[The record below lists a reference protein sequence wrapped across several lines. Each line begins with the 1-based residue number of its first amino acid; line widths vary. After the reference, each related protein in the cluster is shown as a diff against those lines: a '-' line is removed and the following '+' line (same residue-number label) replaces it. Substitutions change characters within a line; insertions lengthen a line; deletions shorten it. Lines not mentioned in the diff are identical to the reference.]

1 MHPIYKNEEINI
13 LIVDDNTQNIQVI
26 GKILW
31 QQNYNVIF
39 ATSGDEALSVLK
51 SDDAFDL
58 ILLDILMPKM
68 NGFEV
73 CSKIREQ
80 TSLANIPII
89 FLTAKADKESVVEGF
104 RKGANDYVAKP
115 FHEEELLM
123 RVQTQLK
130 LKKQNEKIEL
140 QNKGLEKIVA
150 EKTRELQNAYDQLG
164 KLEYAKNNFLTLI
177 SHELRTPLNIINGFI
192 EILLDSASEPSQIE
206 SLYILKKT
214 ANRLVSLSKT
224 ALLITEIKS
233 GSYYP
238 EQSKVNLHAACEKA
252 IDLLKTESDT
262 ETNFDYRI
270 IGSKNEILINGDENL
285 IVNTLKLIAENSL
298 EATKGNCMITFRLS
312 QSTGNTKIEITD
324 NGPGFSGDD
333 LSTLF
338 EIFSKKG
345 PDPNHKG
352 FGLSL
357 SAVKLSMELQDGT
370 VETRNLPEGGACVT
384 LTFGN

>member
-214 ANRLVSLSKT
+214 ANRLV
-224 ALLITEIKS
+224 
-233 GSYYP
+233 
-238 EQSKVNLHAACEKA
+238 
-252 IDLLKTESDT
+252 
-262 ETNFDYRI
+262 
-270 IGSKNEILINGDENL
+270 
-285 IVNTLKLIAENSL
+285 
-298 EATKGNCMITFRLS
+298 
-312 QSTGNTKIEITD
+312 
-324 NGPGFSGDD
+324 
-333 LSTLF
+333 
-338 EIFSKKG
+338 
-345 PDPNHKG
+345 
-352 FGLSL
+352 
-357 SAVKLSMELQDGT
+357 
-370 VETRNLPEGGACVT
+370 
-384 LTFGN
+384 